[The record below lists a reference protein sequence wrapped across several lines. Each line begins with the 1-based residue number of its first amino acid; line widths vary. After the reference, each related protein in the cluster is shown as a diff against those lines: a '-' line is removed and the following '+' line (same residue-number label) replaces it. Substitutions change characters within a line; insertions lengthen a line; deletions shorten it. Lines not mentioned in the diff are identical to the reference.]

1 MGRLPQHDL
10 QEIRPRSGRPQR
22 EGLRNWGLHGG
33 GQFGSILFFL
43 IDFFSIHS
51 YLGPNQ
57 LIVEDINIEFH
68 DILLS
73 DPKAS

>member
-1 MGRLPQHDL
+1 MTSKRSDL
-10 QEIRPRSGRPQR
+10 AVVVHNGKVYAI
-22 EGLRNWGLHGG
+22 GG
-33 GQFGSILFFL
+33 FTGEVSLVLFYFFWSI
-43 IDFFSIHS
+43 FFSIHS